1 MIAYRNVNGD
11 TVTAPVT
18 QRYIGTNGSVNENI
32 ALPNGT
38 IIPVVDNKVV
48 SAQSPTGMPVT
59 SNPLQAATAF
69 FTNNVMLVV
78 IVAVVLV
85 IAVVLLMKHR

>member
-1 MIAYRNVNGD
+1 MIAYRNANGD
-11 TVTAPVT
+11 TVTANVT

-69 FTNNVMLVV
+69 FTNNVMLIV
-78 IVAVVLV
+78 IAAVVLV
-85 IAVVLLMKHR
+85 VAVVLLMKHR

>member
-11 TVTAPVT
+11 TVTAAVT

-32 ALPNGT
+32 ALQNGT

-48 SAQSPTGMPVT
+48 SAQSPSGIPVT
-59 SNPLQAATAF
+59 VNPFQAAVAF

-78 IVAVVLV
+78 IVAVILV
-85 IAVVLLMKHR
+85 MGVVLLMKHR